1 MNLPRLA
8 QCGRGILLRP
18 ATWLCGVLLLTVLL
32 YLPGLH
38 GPFLLDDTPNIVQP
52 IQAWLAGLTGWRDIV
67 LGNHSGLLHRPI
79 AMASFLANAATTGL
93 AVWPFKFTNLAI
105 HLTCGVLV
113 YLLLARLLTRDPHL
127 RTQAKVAALAVAA
140 LWLLHPLQ
148 VSTVLYVVQ
157 RMAQLSALFML
168 AGLLSFV
175 HARCRLIEG
184 RTRSGMALLWLG
196 VPLATLAAMF
206 SKENGALL
214 PLLCGVLEW
223 GYFRS
228 IAPANRPRNVVAF
241 FAIFLLLPA
250 VFVLYW
256 YGLHPERLLG
266 GYAGR
271 TFTLG
276 QRLLSEPR
284 ALMDY
289 MGDMLL
295 PRGLSMGVY
304 TDDFFASRGLLS
316 PPGTLFTILGL
327 GALVVAAWRSRRVIP
342 AFSTG
347 IFFYLA
353 GQAMESTVFP
363 LELYFEHRNYLPSV
377 GFFLAVVG
385 IAAWLAPK
393 VLVRSDNAAVMRRVL
408 LMAVIAVFVLLS
420 AGSYACSLT
429 WSSRS
434 LLAAHGAREHP
445 QSMRAQLDYADV
457 LLQGRDIT
465 SARRV
470 FVHLLGMR
478 SPEARH
484 VGAIDLVALDCIT
497 DAHASD
503 ENIQRMGAFAG
514 DKLQLGEMRA
524 FENLGEWLQTH
535 PCKNLDPTRLGNI
548 IVSVVDAAPQ
558 PPEMTPIWRSRF
570 VASELYV
577 KAGALKQ
584 AANQAAMAWATGAAD
599 PAVGLYLTAIYLAE
613 GDEGSAHATILSAHK
628 RIQPWDRRNLEL
640 LGELEQ
646 KLVKKHQKGDGG

>member
-8 QCGRGILLRP
+8 QCGRGFLLRP
-18 ATWLCGVLLLTVLL
+18 AIWLGGVLLLTALL
-32 YLPGLH
+32 YVPGLH
-38 GPFLLDDTPNIVQP
+38 GPFVLDDMPNIVQP
-52 IQAWLAGLTGWRDIV
+52 MQAWLAGLTGWRDIV

-93 AVWPFKFTNLAI
+93 AVWPFKVTNLAI
-105 HLTCGVLV
+105 HLACGVLV
-113 YLLLARLLTRDPHL
+113 YLLLAKLLTRDPRL
-127 RTQAKVAALAVAA
+127 RARAKVAALAVAA

-168 AGLLSFV
+168 AGLVAFV

-184 RTRSGMALLWLG
+184 RSHSGMALLWLG

-228 IAPANRPRNVVAF
+228 SATDKRPRNMVAF

-250 VFVLYW
+250 LFVLYW

-284 ALMDY
+284 ALMGY

-304 TDDFFASRGLLS
+304 TDDFFASRGLLN
-316 PPGTLFTILGL
+316 PPSTLFAILGIC
-327 GALVVAAWRSRRVIP
+327 ALVVAAWWSRRAVP
-342 AFSTG
+342 AFFTG
-347 IFFYLA
+347 IFFYFA

-363 LELYFEHRNYLPSV
+363 LDLYFEHRNYLPSV
-377 GFFLAVVG
+377 GFFLAIVG
-385 IAAWLAPK
+385 VAAWLAPK
-393 VLVRSDNAAVMRRVL
+393 LLARSDHAPAMRRVL
-408 LMAVIAVFVLLS
+408 QGAVVAVFALLS

-434 LLAAHGAREHP
+434 SLAAQGAREHP

-457 LLQGRDIT
+457 LLQGHDVVATRH
-465 SARRV
+465 V
-470 FVHLLGMR
+470 FVHMLDMQ

-497 DAHASD
+497 DARASHED
-503 ENIQRMGAFAG
+503 IRRMGAFAG
-514 DKLQLGEMRA
+514 AKLQLGEMRA
-524 FENLGEWLQTH
+524 FENLGERLQAH
-535 PCKNLDPTRLGNI
+535 PCENLDPAHLADI

-558 PPEMTPIWRSRF
+558 PPQLTPIWRSRF

-577 KAGALKQ
+577 KAGELKQ

-599 PAVGLYLTAIYLAE
+599 PAVGLYLSAIYLAE
-613 GDEGSAHATILSAHK
+613 GDKASARAAVQSARK
-628 RIQPWDRRNLEL
+628 RIQPWDRRNLKL
-640 LGELEQ
+640 LGELDR
-646 KLVKKHQKGDGG
+646 KLQIGPARRN